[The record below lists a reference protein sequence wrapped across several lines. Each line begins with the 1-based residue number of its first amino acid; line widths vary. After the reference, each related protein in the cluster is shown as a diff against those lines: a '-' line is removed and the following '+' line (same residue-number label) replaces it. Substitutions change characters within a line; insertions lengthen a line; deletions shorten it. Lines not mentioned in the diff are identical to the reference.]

1 MSQILRA
8 RSALGAGVRAFA
20 SHQYCPGS
28 DPGSWLRTN
37 RPGGGGGGEGVGDR
51 VKKRG

>member
-8 RSALGAGVRAFA
+8 CSALGAGVRAFA

-28 DPGSWLRTN
+28 DPGSWLRKN
-37 RPGGGGGGEGVGDR
+37 RPQPGGGEAGGDG